1 MVDEDSSSQTMTTTT
16 TKTRQPCKKKCGA
29 VGYIVQYVLQKTQWR
44 FCLSV
49 STTKFETNTV
59 MSLV

>member
-16 TKTRQPCKKKCGA
+16 TKTRQPCKKKKCGA
-29 VGYIVQYVLQKTQWR
+29 VGYIVLHKTQWR

-49 STTKFETNTV
+49 V
-59 MSLV
+59 LSLKQTQL